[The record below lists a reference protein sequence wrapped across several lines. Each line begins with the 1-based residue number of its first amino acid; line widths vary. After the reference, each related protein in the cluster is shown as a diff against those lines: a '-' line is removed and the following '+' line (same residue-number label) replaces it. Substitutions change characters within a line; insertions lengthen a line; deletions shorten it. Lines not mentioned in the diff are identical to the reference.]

1 MNFMEEKELFYYQKA
16 IGLLRLGM
24 TIEVLQK
31 ELVYFIQSQNKAAI
45 KGYEK
50 AILEQQATPETINS

>member
-1 MNFMEEKELFYYQKA
+1 MNFMEEKELFYYQKD

-24 TIEVLQK
+24 TIKVLQK

-45 KGYEK
+45 KGYKK

>member
-1 MNFMEEKELFYYQKA
+1 MEEKELFYYQKA

-24 TIEVLQK
+24 TLEVLEK

-50 AILEQQATPETINS
+50 AILEKYATSETINP

>member
-1 MNFMEEKELFYYQKA
+1 MEEKELFYYQKA

-24 TIEVLQK
+24 TREVLQK
-31 ELVYFIQSQNKAAI
+31 ELIYFIQSQNKAAI

-50 AILEQQATPETINS
+50 AILEKHATSETINP